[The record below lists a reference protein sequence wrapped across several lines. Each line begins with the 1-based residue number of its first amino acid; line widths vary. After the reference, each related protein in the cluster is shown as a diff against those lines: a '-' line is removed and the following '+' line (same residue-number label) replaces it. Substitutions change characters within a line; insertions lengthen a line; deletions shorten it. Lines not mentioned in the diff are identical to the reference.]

1 MSTERIKT
9 IAITILILISMSVG
23 TILVKMSFTSIDP
36 LTYMYLSLLI
46 GIISMNVYTFVIR
59 KERLP
64 RGLMTRK
71 VWSYIIQIGLFNFVT
86 GRLGMFALNYLPAT
100 TKTYLSNFVGFVT
113 MGMSCFIL
121 REIPT
126 KYQVLGAAIAF
137 GGLRIF
143 FLDAPQSGE
152 WIGILLI
159 LVSIL
164 SIAYTNNIA
173 RKLGI
178 EGGQQISNNIIS
190 TLAITIGGSIMI
202 LVCILM
208 GEFPPRVPG
217 AFNWFVVF
225 YSGIVTTAVGLTVW
239 NNTLR
244 TLRSYEA
251 SILGATTVIWTSI
264 LAAIFLNED
273 LAINRI
279 IGIAMMLT
287 GIFFVQMKRKGE
299 GETSKKGSEKKE
311 VRCCE

>member
-1 MSTERIKT
+1 MSAERIKT
-9 IAITILILISMSVG
+9 IGITILILLSMSVG
-23 TILVKMSFTSIDP
+23 TVLVKMSFTSIDP
-36 LTYMYLSLLI
+36 LTYMYLSLFI

-64 RGLMTRK
+64 RELMTRK

-113 MGMSCFIL
+113 MGMSCIIL

-137 GGLRIF
+137 GGLRVF

-159 LVSIL
+159 LISIL

-208 GEFPPRVPG
+208 GEFPPQIPD

-264 LAAIFLNED
+264 LAAIFLHES

-287 GIFFVQMKRKGE
+287 GIFFVQMKRKE
-299 GETSKKGSEKKE
+299 SEDKNGKE
-311 VRCCE
+311 KVQCCE